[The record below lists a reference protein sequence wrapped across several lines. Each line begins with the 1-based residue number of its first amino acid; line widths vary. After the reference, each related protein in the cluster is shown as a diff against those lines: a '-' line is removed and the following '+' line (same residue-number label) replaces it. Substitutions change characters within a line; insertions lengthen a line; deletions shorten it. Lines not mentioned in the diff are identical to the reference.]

1 MAHILVRTAAGVLL
15 IIIGSPA
22 HAVKSASGLVAP
34 GNFGFGAGVTPDPGL
49 YVFSAIAH
57 YDGDI
62 RVYIDGGRTAIDV
75 NKSPFLSGF
84 GSLWVPETKV
94 LGGHLGLSLG
104 SSYNFVQAHGV
115 VTGLTNFAKTIEGS
129 GWGDTTAR
137 AQLGWTSGTWSNA
150 FYLTSWFPTGRYEL
164 GFQPNTG
171 RNHFGVNLGWGVTYT
186 VPNNSRLEFDS
197 AISVTFN
204 APNPA
209 THYKNGDEFDWDWA
223 IGKKFSNGIEVGIAG
238 YAYQQLTANSGSG
251 AKLGPFEGRVLGIG
265 PHLVYNTHLMHRSV
279 IFNFHDFQEFDAQ
292 NRFTGNL
299 ATLTTTVKF

>member
-1 MAHILVRTAAGVLL
+1 MAHFLVRIAAGVLL

-186 VPNNSRLEFDS
+186 VPTTRSLSSILPS
-197 AISVTFN
+197 A
-204 APNPA
+204 
-209 THYKNGDEFDWDWA
+209 
-223 IGKKFSNGIEVGIAG
+223 
-238 YAYQQLTANSGSG
+238 
-251 AKLGPFEGRVLGIG
+251 
-265 PHLVYNTHLMHRSV
+265 
-279 IFNFHDFQEFDAQ
+279 
-292 NRFTGNL
+292 
-299 ATLTTTVKF
+299 